1 MKKLT
6 SNIIRI
12 LYILSSIVIVPIAA
26 VEIYAIIS
34 GTAAVDPHL
43 RNMADGLF
51 WSAFAVYHLC
61 HWYICK
67 HKNRIEA

>member
-6 SNIIRI
+6 SNIIRT

-34 GTAAVDPHL
+34 GRAAVDPHL
-43 RNMADGLF
+43 RNMTDGIF
-51 WSAFAVYHLC
+51 WSVFAVYHLC

>member
-12 LYILSSIVIVPIAA
+12 LYILSNIVIVPIAA

-51 WSAFAVYHLC
+51 WSTFAVYHIC
-61 HWYICK
+61 HWYIR
-67 HKNRIEA
+67 KNKNVIEA